1 MTAKLHFIGKKKN
14 TTEEKEKEEDQKT
27 LFRKNNVFLTMIE
40 NEWKKIIVDKEKER
54 ISITTNDGKDLEL
67 LIMLSTNDFKSIF
80 WRIIDQ
86 ARLDISKKRGTQ
98 ISVIQP
104 RFGDYICEKTFKI
117 EQVDSVITINKLHGK
132 KRHIFEF

>member
-1 MTAKLHFIGKKKN
+1 MTAKLHFLGKKKN
-14 TTEEKEKEEDQKT
+14 TTEEKEEDQKT

-40 NEWKKIIVDKEKER
+40 NKWKKIIVDKEKER

-67 LIMLSTNDFKSIF
+67 LIMLSTNDFKNIF
-80 WRIIDQ
+80 WRILDQ
-86 ARLDISKKRGTQ
+86 ARLDISIKRGTQ
-98 ISVIQP
+98 TSVTQP

-117 EQVDSVITINKLHGK
+117 EQVDSVITVNKLHGK